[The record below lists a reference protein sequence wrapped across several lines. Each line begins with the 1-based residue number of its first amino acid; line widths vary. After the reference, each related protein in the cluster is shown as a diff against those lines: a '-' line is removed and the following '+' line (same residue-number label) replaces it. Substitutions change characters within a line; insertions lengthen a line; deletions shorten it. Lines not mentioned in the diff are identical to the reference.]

1 MTTISTSVN
10 FTQKNINEFLW
21 PITITSNCENKPINI
36 VFETDIILTSSTNY
50 FIIKT
55 TDVYFN
61 GKNKKISLSC
71 IQDYP
76 GLIQNGSVD
85 AGDIV
90 SDGYSNTILKNIKL
104 FSNNSTQSNELFNG
118 WMCQAGFGN
127 SAINNFITNCHVVAN
142 VYSGGGICGG
152 YTSYNNGVL
161 YITNS
166 SVKGNLIG
174 SAVGGII
181 GINSPQANGKI
192 YMQNTK
198 FIGDVNGNES
208 SGLIGPYSC
217 GASLNEFYSIP
228 SFLTLDNCE
237 FIGNLNG
244 NSSSGFVGMMSA
256 SLTGSNI
263 LICNCRFI
271 GNINNYNCGGFVG
284 MSSGTFGGI
293 INIIKCSSDGQIN
306 PSPDINQGGSGGFLA
321 PFCCFEG
328 TINVIKSTYCGSL
341 NQSFCGGIAGSS
353 QISPAGEYISLPLYG
368 NLTLTSCIVKANI
381 LSNYTG
387 GVIGANIGFLTNGVN
402 NGLLQISNSFYKG
415 IIIGE
420 YSAGLIAGLS
430 TYPEDIF
437 TWSFNDLKISNT
449 EVNADVKNIYSSP
462 IMGYGLPPNFYQ
474 YSNSINKIKIILN

>member
-1 MTTISTSVN
+1 MTTISTSVI

-21 PITITSNCENKPINI
+21 PITITSNSENKPINI
-36 VFETDIILTSSTNY
+36 VFETDIILTLSTNY

-61 GKNKKISLSC
+61 GKNKKISLSY

-76 GLIQNGSVD
+76 GLIQNGSV
-85 AGDIV
+85 GLGNIV
-90 SDGYSNTILKNIKL
+90 SNGYSNIILKNIKL
-104 FSNNSTQSNELFNG
+104 FSNNSTQLTDSFNG
-118 WMCQAGFGN
+118 WLCQAGFGN

-142 VYSGGGICGG
+142 VYFGGGICGG
-152 YTSYNNGVL
+152 YTAYNNGVL
-161 YITNS
+161 YISNS
-166 SVKGNLIG
+166 SVQGNLIG
-174 SAVGGII
+174 SQVGGII

-192 YMQNTK
+192 YIENTK
-198 FIGDVNGNES
+198 FIGDVNGIQS

-217 GASLNEFYSIP
+217 GGSLNEFDSIP

-237 FIGNLNG
+237 FIGNLNE
-244 NSSSGFVGMMSA
+244 NSTSGFVGMMSA
-256 SLTGSNI
+256 SLAGSNI

-341 NQSFCGGIAGSS
+341 NQNFCGGIVGSS
-353 QISPAGEYISLPLYG
+353 QITQGNVSSPLYG

-381 LSNYTG
+381 FSNYTG
-387 GVIGANIGFLTNGVN
+387 GVIGANIGFFNNGVN

-430 TYPEDIF
+430 TYPEDIS

-449 EVNADVKNIYSSP
+449 EVNADVKNTLSLP

-474 YSNSINKIKIILN
+474 YSNSINKIKIISN